1 MSDNIMKGMVPLM
14 GVVMIAG
21 VLQTLLA
28 KPTEAAPVKG
38 HIVINTL
45 PTGATI
51 SVNSNVVGTSPITV
65 DVDAGSYVILIQLSG
80 YNDSTTTVNVVA
92 GETYTLNA
100 SLTELSS
107 GRLPIDI
114 VWS

>member
-28 KPTEAAPVKG
+28 KPAAVAPTKG
-38 HIVINTL
+38 HIIINTL

-51 SVNSNVVGTSPITV
+51 SVNGSVVGVSPITV
-65 DVDAGSYVILIQLSG
+65 DVDPGSYTVFIQLSG
-80 YNDSTTTVNVVA
+80 YNSATITVSVTA
-92 GETYTLNA
+92 DETHTLNA
-100 SLTELSS
+100 SLTPEG
-107 GRLPIDI
+107 GRTPIDI